1 MIVVTGGSGHVGNN
15 LVRELNRRGIKPR
28 LVLLEKDKC
37 AEKSLS
43 NLSFEKVT
51 GDITD
56 LDSLMSAFNGAE
68 TVYHCAAWISITP
81 GMYEKLRIV
90 NVDGVLNV
98 LEACRK
104 NNVKR
109 LVHVSSIEALGDP
122 GQGIIAT
129 EEMGFNPKKAM
140 LEYGI
145 TKAEA
150 SLHIQE
156 AVKKGMDIVTVCP
169 VGIIGPYDFKPS
181 QMGNMMLDFRKGKL
195 PAYPGYGGFDW
206 VDVRD
211 VVQGILLA
219 GENGKKGEF
228 YILTG
233 HHATNFEMMEIL
245 ERVTGKKKPKI
256 ALPYWLMSTAGFF
269 AEFYYKATGK
279 EAVIT
284 RDSARILKSDLRAS
298 SDKAKKELGYSP
310 RPLEQTFRDHFEWLA
325 GYYNK

>member
-1 MIVVTGGSGHVGNN
+1 MIVVTGASGHVGNN

-28 LVLLEKDKC
+28 VVIHNSDH
-37 AEKSLS
+37 AEKSLKG
-43 NLSFEKVT
+43 LDFHAVK
-51 GDITD
+51 GDVTD
-56 LDSLMSAFNGAE
+56 LSSMIDAFKDAE
-68 TVYHCAAWISITP
+68 MVYHCAAWISITP
-81 GMYEKLRIV
+81 GMYKKLRKV

-98 LEACRK
+98 LEACSK

-122 GQGIIAT
+122 GEGVVAT
-129 EEMGFNPKKAM
+129 EEMGFNPDKAM
-140 LEYGI
+140 LEYGV

-150 SLHIQE
+150 SILIQE
-156 AVKKGMDIVTVCP
+156 AVKEGMDIVTVCP
-169 VGIIGPYDFKPS
+169 VGIIGPNDFKSS
-181 QMGNMMLDFRKGKL
+181 QMGNMMIDFYHGKL

-211 VVQGILLA
+211 VADAVILA
-219 GENGKKGEF
+219 GEKGKSGEF

-233 HHATNFEMMEIL
+233 GHTTNFEMMEIL
-245 ERVTGKKKPKI
+245 EKVTGKKKPKI
-256 ALPYWLMSTAGFF
+256 ALPYWLMSSAGFF

-298 SDKAKKELGYSP
+298 SEKAKKELGYSP
-310 RPLEQTFRDHFEWLA
+310 RPLEQTFKDHFEWLIDHY
-325 GYYNK
+325 GK